1 MVFGNLSKYFARLGK
16 QAYGQ
21 RVTEH
26 RTPLIPSDLPTTLGT
41 LRASGHEHR
50 SVKDE
55 LRENLVDVLRSGD
68 DPFPGVVGIE
78 DTVRPQLERAIL
90 AGHDLVLLGERGQGK
105 TRLLRTMI
113 GLLDEWT
120 PVIEGSELNEH
131 PYEPISVWANRRVAE
146 LGDETPVSWLHRSQR
161 YNEKLATPDT
171 SVGDLIGDV
180 DPVKVA
186 EGRTLGDPETIH
198 YGLVPRTNRGIF
210 AINELPDLA
219 ERIQVSL
226 LNVLEERDIQV
237 RGYALRLPLDLMLVA
252 SANPEDYTNRG
263 QIITPLKDR
272 FGAEIRTHYPLRLA
286 DEVALIRQEAAVR
299 ALVPVHLMEVVAR
312 FTRLVREST
321 AVDSRSGVSARFAVA
336 AAESL
341 AASALRRAAIT
352 GETAAVAR
360 VGDLPAVVPT
370 LRGKVEFEVSEEGR
384 EEEILIH
391 LQRRAVAETFRAHLG
406 GVDLSALITRIDE
419 GDTIEVGDLVTAEAM
434 LTQLGPVEG
443 LGRIVTAL
451 EGESASESP
460 GLVASA
466 LETALEGLY
475 LTRRI
480 SKDEVPGGGR
490 AVYGGR
496 ES

>member
-1 MVFGNLSKYFARLGK
+1 MTSHL
-16 QAYGQ
+16 
-21 RVTEH
+21 
-26 RTPLIPSDLPTTLGT
+26 TPDAPADLPRTLGA

-50 SVKDE
+50 TVKDE
-55 LRENLVDVLRSGD
+55 LRENLLAALRDGR

-105 TRLLRTMI
+105 TRLLRTLV

-120 PVIEGSELNEH
+120 PVIEGSELHEH
-131 PYEPISVWANRRVAE
+131 PYEPVTVWARRTVAQHGE
-146 LGDETPVSWLHRSQR
+146 ATPVAWRHRSER
-161 YNEKLATPDT
+161 YGEKLATPDT
-171 SVGDLIGDV
+171 SVGDLVGDV

-186 EGRTLGDPETIH
+186 EGRTLGDPETVH

-237 RGYALRLPLDLMLVA
+237 RGYSLRLPLDLLLVA

-263 QIITPLKDR
+263 RIITPLKDR

-286 DEVALIRQEAAVR
+286 DEIGLVRQEADLR
-299 ALVPVHLMEVVAR
+299 ALVPLHLLETVAR
-312 FTRLVREST
+312 FTRLVRESP
-321 AVDSRSGVSARFAVA
+321 AVDARSGVSARFAVA

-341 AASALRRAAIT
+341 AASALRRSAIT

-384 EEEILIH
+384 ADDVLQH
-391 LQRRAVAETFRAHLG
+391 LLKRAVAETFRARLG
-406 GVDLSALITRIDE
+406 GVDLAPLVERLDE
-419 GDTIEVGDLVTAEAM
+419 GSTIVVGDLVTSEEV
-434 LTQLGPVEG
+434 LRSVGPLEG
-443 LGRIVTAL
+443 LGRLVSAL
-451 EGESASESP
+451 EGDDGAAESP
-460 GLVASA
+460 GVVASCV
-466 LETALEGLY
+466 ETALEGLY

-480 SKDEVPGGGR
+480 SKDEVPGGSR
-490 AVYGGR
+490 SVYGGA
-496 ES
+496 

>member
-1 MVFGNLSKYFARLGK
+1 MSPVSRLARAGNSRSSRMGVGKRVVFANFAKYFACLPK

-21 RVTEH
+21 RVTDH
-26 RTPLIPSDLPTTLGT
+26 QTPLIPRDLPTTLGA
-41 LRASGHEHR
+41 LRTSGHEHR
-50 SVKDE
+50 NVKDE
-55 LRENLVDVLRSGD
+55 LRENLVEVLRRGD

-131 PYEPISVWANRRVAE
+131 PYEPISVWAKRRVAE

-186 EGRTLGDPETIH
+186 EGRTLGDPETVH

-252 SANPEDYTNRG
+252 SANPE
-263 QIITPLKDR
+263 
-272 FGAEIRTHYPLRLA
+272 
-286 DEVALIRQEAAVR
+286 VALIRQEAAVR
-299 ALVPVHLMEVVAR
+299 ALVPAHLLEVVAR

-321 AVDSRSGVSARFAVA
+321 AVDARSGVSARFAVA

-360 VGDLPAVVPT
+360 VGDLPGVVPT

-406 GVDLSALITRIDE
+406 GVDLSALIARIDE
-419 GDTIEVGDLVTAEAM
+419 GDTIEVGDLVTAESM
-434 LTQLGPVEG
+434 LNQLGPVDG

-451 EGESASESP
+451 EGESSSESP

-490 AVYGGR
+490 AVYGGA
-496 ES
+496 